1 MIQVLQKHAQEL
13 PGIKQR
19 LAEKYGCTTSD
30 PQLANLKIDLHI
42 REPVRIAFPPPPT
55 ESDPTPALPPYSR
68 VSETRITGIAAGPRY
83 SLACSEDGSMYAWG
97 VGTAAQLGLGKDV
110 ESAATPTR
118 VRSKTMKE
126 YVVLEVDARGQ
137 HALVRYVTRFKVFR
151 VIIDVSFQCYESKL
165 ISNQRKSIAYV
176 CGRQIY
182 CC

>member
-1 MIQVLQKHAQEL
+1 
-13 PGIKQR
+13 
-19 LAEKYGCTTSD
+19 
-30 PQLANLKIDLHI
+30 
-42 REPVRIAFPPPPT
+42 
-55 ESDPTPALPPYSR
+55 
-68 VSETRITGIAAGPRY
+68 
-83 SLACSEDGSMYAWG
+83 MYAWG

-126 YVVLEVDARGQ
+126 YVVLEVDAGGQ
-137 HALVRYVTRFKVFR
+137 HALVRYVTRAKVFR
-151 VIIDVSFQCYESKL
+151 LIIDVSFQCYESKL